1 MTNDQ
6 RVKNLCVF
14 ISAQLKAECK
24 LHTDRHGLWA
34 AAYRTQK
41 SERAHFKT
49 MHQTVGS
56 SLLHADTCD
65 HELQQAPIATEELT
79 TNRDAVR
86 WAVGTCDSAPRNA
99 IWKITQLKTAIAST
113 LFYYHSFVLE
123 SKFLRQ
129 PSRSETTTPL
139 NNERLSS
146 CEQLTSAAYFDRR
159 TNVTPASAE
168 GSLQKL
174 QIEFLRCNIIVV
186 TFGVRSFEVGS
197 VRRLLTEL
205 ED

>member
-1 MTNDQ
+1 MASEFGWDLACSPWYDRMTNDQ

-41 SERAHFKT
+41 SERASSKT
-49 MHQTVGS
+49 MHHTVGS
-56 SLLHADTCD
+56 SLLQADTRD

-129 PSRSETTTPL
+129 PSRNETTTPL

-146 CEQLTSAAYFDRR
+146 CEQLTSAAYFDD
-159 TNVTPASAE
+159 A
-168 GSLQKL
+168 QM
-174 QIEFLRCNIIVV
+174 
-186 TFGVRSFEVGS
+186 
-197 VRRLLTEL
+197 
-205 ED
+205 